1 MAWYGNHVD
10 TAKKLDQLI
19 DQNPNLDQ
27 LLNFPDF
34 IPQLKAYNPK
44 LLDFLTNSNAIITEL
59 INYTSIPP
67 RDNDSDDR
75 KYRLPALT
83 I

>member
-27 LLNFPDF
+27 LLAFPDF
-34 IPQLKAYNPK
+34 IMQLKAYNPK
-44 LLDFLTNSNAIITEL
+44 LLEFLTNSNAVIADL
-59 INYTSIPP
+59 INYISIPP
-67 RDNDSDDR
+67 KDNDSDDR